1 MSDQWLYKLVSEK
14 MGVKPDGIILPP
26 PCTVTLQGELVEYNK
41 ENHTMKHRFP
51 VLEEYLNPYSTLQ
64 GGIVAAVIDNTI
76 GPLSMLVAPPNVT
89 REMRV
94 KYSRPVTL
102 DIEFL
107 FVEAKLVEKN
117 GKRLKFIAMVRDKNN
132 KLYARA
138 DSSHVII

>member
-1 MSDQWLYKLVSEK
+1 M
-14 MGVKPDGIILPP
+14 
-26 PCTVTLQGELVEYNK
+26 VEYDE
-41 ENHTMKHRFP
+41 ENQMMKHRFP
-51 VLEEYLNPYSTLQ
+51 VLKEYLNPYSTLQ

-102 DIEFL
+102 DVEFL
-107 FVEAKLVEKN
+107 FVEARLVEQN
-117 GKRLKFIAMVRDKNN
+117 GKRINFSASVRDKNN

-138 DSSHVII
+138 DSLHVIIELDN